1 MLVKLFACIKFC
13 YRRHTVI
20 VYSPSDQPVNLEPS
34 DQEDLLQY
42 LYPRAQMDENAN
54 PRTFAVYENTSNVP
68 VSLTVDDLQPSTTYL
83 IFVHVQ
89 MLYQV
94 STLSYIHVCA
104 SRVLSIFVFLRC
116 ILWRAYFT
124 AWIKVFEAS
133 SFVHAFLWH
142 KYAHTWKHPITRL
155 ELIRGMIQI
164 HKAQIDHAF

>member
-68 VSLTVDDLQPSTTYL
+68 VSLTVDGLQPSTTYL

-94 STLSYIHVCA
+94 STCTVIYTFVCFPGTKYICLSQVHTMTC
-104 SRVLSIFVFLRC
+104 VLYC
-116 ILWRAYFT
+116 
-124 AWIKVFEAS
+124 
-133 SFVHAFLWH
+133 
-142 KYAHTWKHPITRL
+142 
-155 ELIRGMIQI
+155 M
-164 HKAQIDHAF
+164 D